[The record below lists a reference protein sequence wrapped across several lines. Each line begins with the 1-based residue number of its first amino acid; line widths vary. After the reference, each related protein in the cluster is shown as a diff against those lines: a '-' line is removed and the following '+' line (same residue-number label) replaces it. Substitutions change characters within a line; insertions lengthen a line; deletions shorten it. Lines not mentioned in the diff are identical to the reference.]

1 MRLLVWS
8 PALSVRGPCIGQPK
22 GWPRP
27 SAAPLVKP
35 GWSMWPLPDVHYHWT
50 DVAPLQTRGRT
61 SRRPTHQTGLQK
73 ALVIPK
79 LWLRWQLNY
88 LKGAP
93 VILAI
98 SVYYAWH
105 VGFSVFW
112 DV

>member
-1 MRLLVWS
+1 MKQEALIAWTSLYIGVGMMALICAVLAVVVTADDWRCGRWR
-8 PALSVRGPCIGQPK
+8 PA
-22 GWPRP
+22 
-27 SAAPLVKP
+27 
-35 GWSMWPLPDVHYHWT
+35 H
-50 DVAPLQTRGRT
+50 QTR
-61 SRRPTHQTGLQK
+61 LQK

-88 LKGAP
+88 LKGTP

-112 DV
+112 NV

>member
-1 MRLLVWS
+1 MGW
-8 PALSVRGPCIGQPK
+8 RGTGPD
-22 GWPRP
+22 
-27 SAAPLVKP
+27 VKP
-35 GWSMWPLPDVHYHWT
+35 SELDGSRSTH
-50 DVAPLQTRGRT
+50 GRW
-61 SRRPTHQTGLQK
+61 RPTHQTGLQK